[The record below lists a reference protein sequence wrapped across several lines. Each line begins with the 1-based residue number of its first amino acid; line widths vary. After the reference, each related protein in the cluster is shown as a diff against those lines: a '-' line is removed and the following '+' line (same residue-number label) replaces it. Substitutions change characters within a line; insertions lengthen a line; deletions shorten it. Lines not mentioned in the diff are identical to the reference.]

1 VNGCAKLSPALPSSG
16 STTTRSPEWLQ
27 LTIALREAATSSD
40 EGRDSAFVVQVPLH
54 GAVPTVENDP
64 LSFLLRSRDGALHGL
79 EILLVVDERDAR
91 DAMTAV
97 LESARAS
104 VVSAIR
110 PPPRGFTAE

>member
-1 VNGCAKLSPALPSSG
+1 
-16 STTTRSPEWLQ
+16 
-27 LTIALREAATSSD
+27 
-40 EGRDSAFVVQVPLH
+40 VQVPLH

-64 LSFLLRSRDGALHGL
+64 LSFLLTSRDGALHGL
-79 EILLVVDERDAR
+79 ESSLVVDEHDAR